1 MQNMRKG
8 YLKKNKR
15 LKDFIM
21 IIYMILQEFYKKYD
35 KFHIIYEIDFIQNFY

>member
-21 IIYMILQEFYKKYD
+21 ITLQEFYKKYD